1 MSIDTLKS
9 TISKRGGLAKANR
22 FNLIFSSPASGLL
35 NLSGGVLSSWSS
47 GGGVGTLI
55 NDPRDISLLA
65 ENVTLPGRQISTI
78 EYIAEKQTVKIPY
91 GIINEDV
98 TASFLLTNDYYIKSM
113 FDDWLK
119 ACFDVENYR
128 AKFKD
133 DFAVDVVIQQLN
145 EKNLPVYG
153 VRLEKAFPTTVASIT
168 LDNNSES
175 TVQKLS
181 VTFSY
186 ENYVPEGLLSSTRS
200 GVRSAKSVFDQ
211 KQREQIG
218 RRI

>member
-22 FNLIFSSPASGLL
+22 FNLIFSSPASGIL
-35 NLSGGVLSSWSS
+35 NLSGGVLSSWIS
-47 GGGVGTLI
+47 GGSGWALI

-78 EYIAEKQTVKIPY
+78 DYIAEKQTVKIPY

-98 TASFLLTNDYYIKSM
+98 TASFLLTNDYYIKNM

-119 ACFDVENYR
+119 VCFDVENYR

-186 ENYVPEGLLSSTRS
+186 ENYVPEALVSSTIS
-200 GVRSAKSVFDQ
+200 GARSAISGIFN
-211 KQREQIG
+211 
-218 RRI
+218 

>member
-22 FNLIFSSPASGLL
+22 FNLIFSSPAGGLL
-35 NLSGGVLSSWSS
+35 NTSGGVVSSLIS
-47 GGGVGTLI
+47 GGGAGSLI

-98 TASFLLTNDYYIKSM
+98 TASFLLTNDYYIKNM

-119 ACFDVENYR
+119 VCFDVENYR
-128 AKFKD
+128 AKFKN

-145 EKNLPVYG
+145 EKNIPVYG

-168 LDNNSES
+168 LDNNSEN
-175 TVQKLS
+175 TVQKLN

-186 ENYVPEGLLSSTRS
+186 ENYVPEGALSSTAS
-200 GVRSAKSVFDQ
+200 AIRSAVSG
-211 KQREQIG
+211 I
-218 RRI
+218 I

>member
-22 FNLIFSSPASGLL
+22 FNLIFSSPASGIF

-47 GGGVGTLI
+47 GGGAGTLI

-78 EYIAEKQTVKIPY
+78 DYNAEKQTVKIPY
-91 GIINEDV
+91 GVINEDV
-98 TASFLLTNDYYIKSM
+98 TATFLLTNDYYIKSM

-119 ACFDVENYR
+119 DCFDVENYR

-200 GVRSAKSVFDQ
+200 AIRSAKSVFDQ